1 MKKKHI
7 LLIPH
12 LLCVFVVVAVVYLA
26 STGIGNMFINYMALS
41 ATSLFFLV
49 LLPFASSISAVW
61 LMIFVLKRKE
71 TVCKSLYIASGV
83 IGAAVCVFYV
93 AAILST
99 IFETDL
105 AVFDLLDDIDA
116 LSLTFALL
124 LVVIN
129 WVLWL
134 VILVKTKKP
143 FSLKYR
149 KGNAAETDI
158 LTSNEKRSAVFTT
171 VERYM
176 ILIPHIIWTLAVIAV
191 TILTF
196 VATGGDIVDFIKWL
210 VLPFLVLLMFPMPTG
225 ISAVVIMIYTLARR
239 KTESRKK
246 FIACGILG
254 GAILLLYA
262 LPFVAAVVTD
272 GDIWAHIYGFV
283 VYLPMIITVAIW
295 VMWII
300 HFVKTKKTHKKVL
313 GYEYEKE

>member
-12 LLCVFVVVAVVYLA
+12 LLCVFLVVAVVQLA
-26 STGIGNMFINYMALS
+26 STGVSNMFINYMALS
-41 ATSLFFLV
+41 ATPLFFLV

-71 TVCKSLYIASGV
+71 TVCKRLYIASGV
-83 IGAAVCVFYV
+83 IGAAVCAFYV
-93 AAILST
+93 AVILSA

-105 AVFDLLDDIDA
+105 AVFDILDDIDV
-116 LSLTFALL
+116 LLLTFALL

-129 WVLWL
+129 WILWL
-134 VILVKTKKP
+134 AILLITKKS
-143 FSLKYR
+143 FAIKY
-149 KGNAAETDI
+149 KKENTAEEDI
-158 LTSNEKRSAVFTT
+158 PTSNEKRSTVFMTA
-171 VERYM
+171 ERYM
-176 ILIPHIIWTLAVIAV
+176 LLIPHIIWTLAVITV

-210 VLPFLVLLMFPMPTG
+210 LLPFLVLLMFPLPTG

-239 KTESRKK
+239 KTEGRKK

-254 GAILLLYA
+254 VPILLLYA

-272 GDIWAHIYGFV
+272 GDIWDHIYEFAV
-283 VYLPMIITVAIW
+283 SLPMLFAVAIW
-295 VMWII
+295 VLWII
-300 HFVKTKKTHKKVL
+300 HFVKTKKQHKTVL
-313 GYEYEKE
+313 DYKYEKE